1 MLNGP
6 EKLAWTDA
14 LFKSFTYSEFSNL
27 LLRLDEDIGEFA
39 SPFKPVKQTVLD
51 VVDAFSKRDR
61 EYELITAAIEWRP
74 ANPVLV
80 RLASGKGA
88 AAATPDDA
96 RLQRLITD
104 TNALLNLS
112 TWLEKAGKIQVCVC
126 RIEIA
131 AEGGGTIYGTGFL
144 IAPDLLITNWHV
156 VRGIVAKEDKDTS
169 YTGAKASA
177 SDVTCRFDYKVFA
190 NGLKSKGTTF
200 SLAPNW
206 RVALSK
212 NNPATREPQTDELDC
227 AVIKLQ
233 EPAGSLPVGDRT
245 RKANDG
251 DPRNFIELPTQTDSR
266 PEFKPEDPLF
276 IVQHP
281 SGEPI
286 KLALD
291 TSGIQSING
300 NRTRVRYSTNTE
312 PGSSG
317 SPCFDQ
323 NWNLIALHH
332 SGDPNFV
339 EGTAPTF
346 NQGIPID
353 KIVSFL
359 IAEKVISN

>member
-1 MLNGP
+1 MLTGP
-6 EKLAWTDA
+6 EKLEWTNA
-14 LFKSFTYSEFSNL
+14 LFKAFSYFEFSNL
-27 LLRLDEDIGEFA
+27 LLRLDENIGEFA
-39 SPFKPVKQTVLD
+39 APFNPVKQTVLD

-61 EYELITAAIEWRP
+61 EYELIRAAIEWRP
-74 ANPVLV
+74 ANADLI
-80 RLASGKGA
+80 RLASRKGA
-88 AAATPDDA
+88 AAAPDDA
-96 RLQRLITD
+96 HLQRLIKD
-104 TNALLNLS
+104 TNAFLNLS

-131 AEGGGTIYGTGFL
+131 AQGGGTIFGTGFL
-144 IAPDLLITNWHV
+144 IAPDLLMTNWHV
-156 VRGIVAKEDKDTS
+156 VRGIVANEDNDTS
-169 YTGAKASA
+169 YTGPRANA

-190 NGLKSKGTTF
+190 NGLKSKGTKF

-227 AVIKLQ
+227 AVVKLQ

-245 RKANDG
+245 EKLNDG
-251 DPRNFIELPTQTDSR
+251 DPRGFIKLPAPTD
-266 PEFKPEDPLF
+266 PVPVFKAQDPVF

-291 TSGIQSING
+291 TSGIQSTNSNG
-300 NRTRVRYSTNTE
+300 TRVRYTTNTE

-323 NWNLIALHH
+323 NWNPIALHH

-339 EGTAPTF
+339 EGTTPTF

-359 IAEKVISN
+359 AHENVI

>member
-1 MLNGP
+1 MLTGP
-6 EKLAWTDA
+6 EKLAWTNA
-14 LFKSFTYSEFSNL
+14 LFKAFSYAEFSNL

-39 SPFKPVKQTVLD
+39 SQFQTVKQNVLE

-74 ANPVLV
+74 ANAELI
-80 RLASGKGA
+80 RLASGKGVA
-88 AAATPDDA
+88 AAPDDA
-96 RLQRLITD
+96 NLERLIKD
-104 TNALLNLS
+104 TNAFINLS

-131 AEGGGTIYGTGFL
+131 AQGGGTIFGTGFL
-144 IAPDLLITNWHV
+144 IAPDLLMTNWHV
-156 VRGIVAKEDKDTS
+156 VRGIVANEDKDES
-169 YTGAKASA
+169 YDGPRANASA
-177 SDVTCRFDYKVFA
+177 VTCLFDYKVFA

-200 SLAPNW
+200 SLASNW

-212 NNPATREPQTDELDC
+212 NNPPTREPEPDELDC

-245 RKANDG
+245 EKLNDG
-251 DPRNFIELPTQTDSR
+251 DPRGFIKLPAPTD
-266 PEFKPEDPLF
+266 PAPVFKSQSPVF

-281 SGEPI
+281 SGDPI

-291 TSGIQSING
+291 TAGIQSTNS
-300 NRTRVRYSTNTE
+300 NKTRVRYTTNTE

-323 NWNLIALHH
+323 NWNPIALHH

-359 IAEKVISN
+359 AREKVI